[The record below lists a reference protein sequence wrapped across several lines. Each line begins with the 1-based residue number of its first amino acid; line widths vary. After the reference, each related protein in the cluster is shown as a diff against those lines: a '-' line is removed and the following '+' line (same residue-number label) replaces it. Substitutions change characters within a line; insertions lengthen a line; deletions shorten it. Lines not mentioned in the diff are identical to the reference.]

1 MFRILAINP
10 GSTSTRISVH
20 DEEAELFSETM
31 VHTKEELAAFRNFF
45 EERPLREN
53 AVFNSLK
60 KHEIPLE
67 NLSAV
72 VGRGAPLKPLE
83 GGTYRIN
90 EIMLDDLRHQRLQSP
105 HISVLAGIM
114 AFEIA
119 EPLGIPAFIADPV
132 STDEMHPLARI
143 SGLPEIH
150 RKSLWHALNCKAA
163 ARKASRELAKKYEE
177 LNLIVCHLGS
187 GITVSAHRLGR
198 AIDVNNANSE
208 GPFSPERAG
217 TLPAV
222 ELIELCFSRIHEHV
236 DMLRKVTRHAG
247 LSAYLGTSDARE
259 IERLIRDEKDEKAAL
274 VYEAM
279 AYQVAKEIGAMA
291 TVLEGRVDAVV
302 LTGALAR
309 SEMLTGW
316 LKARVGFIA
325 QILIYPGE
333 DEMEALSLAALRV
346 LRGEES
352 PKEYS

>member
-1 MFRILAINP
+1 LFRILAINP
-10 GSTSTRISVH
+10 GSTSTKVSVY
-20 DEEAELFSETM
+20 DDEAERFSETI
-31 VHTKEELAAFRNFF
+31 VHTKEELAHFKDFT
-45 EERPLREN
+45 EERPLREM
-53 AVFNSLK
+53 AVLNSLK

-67 NLSAV
+67 SLSAV

-90 EIMLDDLRHQRLQSP
+90 ELLLDDLRHQRLQSP
-105 HISVLAGIM
+105 HVSVLGGLM

-119 EPLGIPAFIADPV
+119 DSLGLPAFIADPV

-143 SGLPEIH
+143 SGLPEIS

-163 ARKASRELAKKYEE
+163 ARKASRDLNKKYQE
-177 LNLIVCHLGS
+177 LNLLVCHLGS
-187 GITVSAHRLGR
+187 GITVSAHRRGR

-222 ELIELCFSRIHEHV
+222 ELIELCYSQRHEGHE
-236 DMLRKVTRHAG
+236 MLKKVTRHAG
-247 LSAYLGTSDARE
+247 LSAYLGTSNALEVERRI
-259 IERLIRDEKDEKAAL
+259 IEEKDEKAAL
-274 VYEAM
+274 LYEAM

-291 TVLEGRVDAVV
+291 AVLEGKVDAVV

-316 LKARVGFIA
+316 ITARVSFIA
-325 QILIYPGE
+325 PILIYPGE

-346 LRGEES
+346 LRGEEE
-352 PKEYS
+352 PKEYT